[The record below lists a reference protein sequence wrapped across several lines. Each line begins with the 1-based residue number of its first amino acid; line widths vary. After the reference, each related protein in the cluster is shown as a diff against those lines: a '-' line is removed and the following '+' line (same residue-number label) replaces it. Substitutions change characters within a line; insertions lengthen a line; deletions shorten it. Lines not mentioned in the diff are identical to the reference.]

1 MVIWQCDFYHIP
13 VSQAT
18 EKPSWLL
25 IISDPEGNEIYTAK
39 CLQTEATSSWLIE
52 QLRQAGKGHLP
63 EKIQIFRPQIVGL
76 FTIATEALSIELEA
90 TRRTRG
96 LKQRIGQYLVDN
108 SLSLTSNKYLALEQ
122 PPPQPLPESLWGEN
136 WSFVSIAAG
145 EIINFV
151 EDRPIPFQEIPES
164 LLPINL
170 GIASN
175 VVVPGIVVYGG
186 RNSFSLCRW
195 LQEQKPVALN
205 YIPTEIGQSGGLVLE
220 SGLVDRWIFNTFE
233 DPSVA
238 QAARSYEDNKQISEG
253 LHFLLIQPDDSGMT
267 YTGFWLLKDE

>member
-13 VSQAT
+13 VSQAK

-25 IISDPEGNEIYTAK
+25 FISDPDGNQIHTGK
-39 CLQTEATSSWLIE
+39 CLQAEANSSWLIE
-52 QLRQAGKGHLP
+52 QLRQAGKGNLP

-76 FTIATEALSIELEA
+76 FKTATEALSIELES
-90 TRRTRG
+90 TRRTRT
-96 LKQRIGQYLVDN
+96 LKQKIRQYMDDN
-108 SLSLTSNKYLALEQ
+108 FSTLSGNKYFALDK

-145 EIINFV
+145 EITNFI
-151 EDRPIPFQEIPES
+151 EDRPIPFKEIPES
-164 LLPINL
+164 LLPMNL

-233 DPSVA
+233 DESVA
-238 QAARSYEDNKQISEG
+238 QAAKSYEDNKQISDG